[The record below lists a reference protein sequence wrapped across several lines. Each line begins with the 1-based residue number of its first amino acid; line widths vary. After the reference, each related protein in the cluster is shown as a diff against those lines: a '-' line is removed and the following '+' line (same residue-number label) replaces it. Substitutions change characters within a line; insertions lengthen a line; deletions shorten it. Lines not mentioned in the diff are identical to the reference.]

1 MFYDHFL
8 ASLWNNYHPQT
19 LEMFA
24 EDFYNEIDKQEEL
37 LPHKMRKAFLYMKEQ
52 NWLIQ
57 YRSIAGLETILG
69 QMERRTKFKS
79 NLSAS
84 VKNLETHYSVFK
96 NDFEFFFEQIQI
108 FVSSR
113 INSSINTII

>member
-8 ASLWNNYHPQT
+8 ASLWHNYHPQT
-19 LEMFA
+19 LEKFS
-24 EDFYNEIDKQEEL
+24 EDFYNEIDQQKAL
-37 LPHKMRKAFLYMKEQ
+37 LPHEMKRAFPYMKEQ

-57 YRSIAGLETILG
+57 YKSIVGLETILS
-69 QMERRTKFKS
+69 QMERRTQFES

-84 VKNLETHYSVFK
+84 VKNLETHYSIFK
-96 NDFEFFFEQIQI
+96 NDFEVFFEQIQI

-113 INSSINTII
+113 INSSNNSII